1 MQDSNTSTTGPL
13 RSLELDLKAFHR
25 MAGQAIGQS
34 PAVRDGELR
43 ARLILEEAIETAY
56 ALVRATQQS
65 NSDALFVVDDICR
78 AAIEK
83 AVVCNPEL
91 GALDP
96 ISNIAEAIDGCVD
109 LIYVTVGTA
118 VAMGVSLDMF
128 WLAVHAAN
136 MQKAGGPVVNGKLMK
151 PRNWQP
157 PNIRDL
163 FENLRPEMSRIA
175 AMDEQ
180 RAAQEGS

>member
-1 MQDSNTSTTGPL
+1 MMNDSNTSKDGPL

-25 MAGQAIGQS
+25 MSGQDVGTS
-34 PAVRDGELR
+34 PQIRSAELR
-43 ARLILEEAIETAY
+43 ARLIIEEAIETAY
-56 ALVRATQQS
+56 ALVRSVSIT
-65 NSDALFVVDDICR
+65 NSDAFFVVDDICR
-78 AAIEK
+78 EMIEK
-83 AVVCNPEL
+83 VVTANPETL
-91 GALDP
+91 YDP
-96 ISNIAEAIDGCVD
+96 VSNIAEVIDGCVD

-118 VAMGVSLDMF
+118 VTIGVSLDMF

-157 PNIRDL
+157 PDIRTL

-180 RAAQEGS
+180 RAAQEGA